1 MRYFIIGDEDAVLG
15 FGLVG
20 VQGQA
25 AATPEEAQRAFSLA
39 LEDKDI
45 GIVIITERVAELIRP
60 QVDRYVFTQSFPLI
74 VEVPDR
80 LGPVAGRASI
90 REMVNQAIGIKL

>member
-20 VQGQA
+20 VAGAAVRNPSQA
-25 AATPEEAQRAFSLA
+25 KEAFSLA
-39 LEDKDI
+39 MEQSDI
-45 GIVIITERVAELIRP
+45 GIIIITERVADLIRP
-60 QVDRYVFTQSFPLI
+60 QVDQFIFTRNFPLI
-74 VEVPDR
+74 VEIPDR
-80 LGPVAGRASI
+80 EGPIEGKPGI

>member
-20 VQGQA
+20 VAGAVAQSTAQA
-25 AATPEEAQRAFSLA
+25 QEAFSEA
-39 LEDKDI
+39 MEQSDI
-45 GIVIITERVAELIRP
+45 GIIIITERVADLIRP
-60 QVDRYVFTQSFPLI
+60 KVDQFIFTRNFPLI
-74 VEVPDR
+74 VEIPDR
-80 LGPVAGRASI
+80 RGPLAGKPGI

>member
-1 MRYFIIGDEDAVLG
+1 MRYFVIGDEDAVLG

-20 VQGQA
+20 VHGQA
-25 AATPEEAQRAFSLA
+25 AATPEEAQRAFGLA
-39 LEDKDI
+39 LQDKEV
-45 GIVIITERVAELIRP
+45 GIVIITERAAELIRP
-60 QVDRYVFTQSFPLI
+60 QVDRYVFTQTFPLI

-80 LGPVAGRASI
+80 LGPVAGRAGI

>member
-1 MRYFIIGDEDAVLG
+1 MRYFVIGDEDAVLG

-25 AATPEEAQRAFSLA
+25 ASSPEEAQRAFSLA
-39 LEDKDI
+39 LQDKDV
-45 GIVIITERVAELIRP
+45 GIVIITERAAELIRP

-80 LGPVAGRASI
+80 LGPMAGRAGI

>member
-1 MRYFIIGDEDAVLG
+1 MKYFIIGDEDAVLG

-20 VQGQA
+20 VEGRTARSPQ
-25 AATPEEAQRAFSLA
+25 EAQDAFAGALA
-39 LEDKDI
+39 DKSV
-45 GIVIITERVAELIRP
+45 GIVLITERIAELIRP

-74 VEVPDR
+74 VEIPDR
-80 LGPVAGRASI
+80 QGPVAGKPGV

>member
-1 MRYFIIGDEDAVLG
+1 MRYFVIGDEDAVLG

-20 VQGQA
+20 VRGQA
-25 AATPEEAQRAFSLA
+25 AATPEEAQRAFGLA
-39 LEDKDI
+39 LEDKEV
-45 GIVIITERVAELIRP
+45 GILIITERAAELIRP
-60 QVDRYVFTQSFPLI
+60 QVDRYMFTQNFPLI

-80 LGPVAGRASI
+80 LGPVAGRAGI

>member
-1 MRYFIIGDEDAVLG
+1 MRYFVIGDEDAVLG

-20 VQGQA
+20 VHGQA
-25 AATPEEAQRAFSLA
+25 AATTEEAQRALGLA
-39 LEDKDI
+39 LQDKEV
-45 GIVIITERVAELIRP
+45 GIVIITERAAELIRP
-60 QVDRYVFTQSFPLI
+60 QVDRFVFTQNFPLI

-80 LGPVAGRASI
+80 LGPVAGRAGI

>member
-20 VQGQA
+20 VTGTVVQNQA
-25 AATPEEAQRAFSLA
+25 QARDAFTA
-39 LEDKDI
+39 VMEQTDV
-45 GIVIITERVAELIRP
+45 GIIIITERVADLIRP
-60 QVDRYVFTQSFPLI
+60 QVDQFIFTKNFPLI
-74 VEVPDR
+74 VEIPDR
-80 LGPVAGRASI
+80 RGPLPGKPGI

>member
-20 VQGQA
+20 VAGTVATGVAQA
-25 AATPEEAQRAFSLA
+25 QEAFSSA
-39 LEDKDI
+39 MEQSDI
-45 GIVIITERVAELIRP
+45 GIIIITERVADLIRP
-60 QVDRYVFTQSFPLI
+60 QVDRFIFTRNFPLI
-74 VEVPDR
+74 VEIPDR
-80 LGPVAGRASI
+80 QGPLAGKPGI

>member
-1 MRYFIIGDEDAVLG
+1 MRYFVIGDEDAVLG

-25 AATPEEAQRAFSLA
+25 AASPEEAQRAFNLA
-39 LEDKDI
+39 LQDREV
-45 GIVIITERVAELIRP
+45 GIIIITERAAELIRP

-80 LGPVAGRASI
+80 LGPVAGRAGI

>member
-20 VQGQA
+20 VAGAVVRSTAQA
-25 AATPEEAQRAFSLA
+25 RDAFSQA
-39 LEDKDI
+39 MEQSDI
-45 GIVIITERVAELIRP
+45 GIIIITERTADLIRP
-60 QVDRYVFTQSFPLI
+60 QVDQFIFTRNFPLI
-74 VEVPDR
+74 VEIPDR
-80 LGPVAGRASI
+80 EGPLAGKPGI

>member
-20 VQGQA
+20 VHGRA
-25 AATPEEAQRAFSLA
+25 ASTPEEAQRAFDLA
-39 LEDKDI
+39 LQDREV
-45 GIVIITERVAELIRP
+45 GILIITERAAELIRP
-60 QVDRYVFTQSFPLI
+60 KVDRYVFTQSFPLI

-80 LGPVAGRASI
+80 LGPVAGRAGI

>member
-20 VQGQA
+20 VAGAVASSVPQA
-25 AATPEEAQRAFSLA
+25 QEAFSA
-39 LEDKDI
+39 AMEQSDI
-45 GIVIITERVAELIRP
+45 GIIIITERVADLIRP
-60 QVDRYVFTQSFPLI
+60 QVDRFIFTRNFPLI
-74 VEVPDR
+74 VEIPDR
-80 LGPVAGRASI
+80 KGPLAGKPGI

>member
-20 VQGQA
+20 VHGLA
-25 AATPEEAQRAFSLA
+25 ASTPEEAQRAFDLA
-39 LEDKDI
+39 LQDREV
-45 GIVIITERVAELIRP
+45 GILIITERAAELIRP
-60 QVDRYVFTQSFPLI
+60 KVDRYMFTQSFPLI

-80 LGPVAGRASI
+80 LGPVAGRAGI

>member
-20 VQGQA
+20 VKGAVVRSPAQA
-25 AATPEEAQRAFSLA
+25 QEAFSAA
-39 LEDKDI
+39 LEQSEI
-45 GIVIITERVAELIRP
+45 GIVIITERVADLIRP
-60 QVDRYVFTQSFPLI
+60 QVDRFIFTRNFPLI
-74 VEVPDR
+74 VEIPDR
-80 LGPVAGRASI
+80 EGPVSGRPGI